1 MKRRSFL
8 QRTGWILAALGVG
21 EAGLVAMGNR
31 YYQVLAQPSPR
42 KLALLVGINQYS
54 GSSLTGCLTDVEL
67 QQELLIHR
75 FGFQPSDILILT
87 DRQATRQNIETAF
100 VEHLSKQAK
109 PGDAVVFHFSGYGS
123 RVERMNEEES
133 LIQNLLV
140 PVDGVANGVLEETL
154 WLLLRSLD
162 TDAVTAVL
170 DTSYTDLGTGLWGNL
185 RVRSHSVREAQSRSG
200 SPPQAPVGQPTAQEL
215 AFQAQLQLNSKLK
228 TAIPGVVLAAAGP
241 NQQAFEE
248 QLNGV
253 GTGLFT
259 YALTQYLWQS
269 TPATTVQVSLCR
281 VAATIEQMV
290 GNKQQPMLVGTTDD
304 LSLKTNPKQT
314 SLTYHIFPNSSEADG
329 VVTAVEEDGKA
340 ALWLAGL
347 PIAIQAS
354 YGVNSLLTLLPL
366 PGSEAVGNQSRQL
379 LIRSREGLKAKAR
392 IFPLLTG
399 QTYQLQPGQLVQ
411 ESIRVLPRNV
421 GLTVAID
428 SSLERIERVDATS
441 AFSSIPNVLSVV
453 TGEQRADCVLSR
465 VQKRGLLTGEKS
477 SSSPIYYSQY
487 GLFLPGFY
495 LSPNT
500 VGADGEAV
508 KTAVQRLAPTLQTLL
523 AVKLLRLS
531 GNEGASRLGV
541 RATLEM
547 VAPTE
552 QVLMQRTTVRASG
565 PDPASDSVSAD
576 LAENAALMT
585 DSGMISLPI
594 GSRIQYR
601 VHNYSDAPVYFILLG
616 TDTSGNAIALLPPH
630 SFANP
635 SGLET
640 NPLQQQAVGIGETIV
655 LPDASSPF
663 KWVLQGPTGLNE
675 VQLILSRSPLIQTL
689 AALEST
695 QHPRGDFQRLGILV
709 SPLEVAR
716 AVLQDLHQ
724 ASVPAAET
732 VAATPD
738 SFALDMNA
746 WATLSFI
753 YQVV

>member
-8 QRTGWILAALGVG
+8 QRAGWVMAALGVG
-21 EAGLVAMGNR
+21 EAGLVMTGNR
-31 YYQVLAQPSPR
+31 YYRVLAQPSPR
-42 KLALLVGINQYS
+42 KLAMLVGINQYS

-75 FGFQPSDILILT
+75 FGFVPSDILVLA
-87 DRQATRQNIETAF
+87 DRQATGQNIETAF
-100 VEHLSKQAK
+100 IEHLSKQAK

-133 LIQNLLV
+133 LIQNPKSKIQNLLV

-185 RVRSHSVREAQSRSG
+185 RSRSQ
-200 SPPQAPVGQPTAQEL
+200 PQQPAGQPSAQEL
-215 AFQAQLQLNSKLK
+215 AFQAQLRLNSKLK

-241 NQQAFEE
+241 DRQAFEE

-259 YALTQYLWQS
+259 FALTQYLWQS

-290 GNKQQPMLVGTTDD
+290 GNKQQPMLVRTTDD
-304 LSLKTNPKQT
+304 LALKTNPKQK
-314 SLTYHIFPNSSEADG
+314 SLTYHLFPNSSEADG

-340 ALWLAGL
+340 AQLWLGGL
-347 PIAIQAS
+347 PIAILAS

-366 PGSEAVGNQSRQL
+366 PGSEAVGNSPRQL

-399 QTYQLQPGQLVQ
+399 ETYQLQAGQLVQ

-441 AFSSIPNVLSVV
+441 AFSSIPNVSLVV
-453 TGEQRADCVLSR
+453 TGEQPADCVLAR
-465 VQKRGLLTGEKS
+465 VQKRGLLTGEK

-500 VGADGEAV
+500 VGAEGEAV
-508 KTAVQRLAPTLQTLL
+508 KTAVQRLVPTLQTLL

-547 VAPTE
+547 VDPTE
-552 QVLMQRTTVRASG
+552 QVLMQRTTVRATG
-565 PDPASDSVSAD
+565 PAPASDSVSAD

-601 VHNYSDAPVYFILLG
+601 VHNYSDVPVYFILLG
-616 TDTSGNAIALLPPH
+616 TDSSGNAIALLPPH

-640 NPLQQQAVGIGETIV
+640 NPLQQQAVGIGETII
-655 LPDASSPF
+655 LPAASSPF
-663 KWVLQGPTGLNE
+663 KWVVQGPTGLNE
-675 VQLILSRSPLIQTL
+675 MQLILSRKPLTQTL

-724 ASVPAAET
+724 ASLPAAET

-738 SFALDMNA
+738 SFAFDMNA

-753 YQVV
+753 YQVA

>member
-1 MKRRSFL
+1 
-8 QRTGWILAALGVG
+8 
-21 EAGLVAMGNR
+21 
-31 YYQVLAQPSPR
+31 
-42 KLALLVGINQYS
+42 
-54 GSSLTGCLTDVEL
+54 
-67 QQELLIHR
+67 
-75 FGFQPSDILILT
+75 
-87 DRQATRQNIETAF
+87 
-100 VEHLSKQAK
+100 
-109 PGDAVVFHFSGYGS
+109 
-123 RVERMNEEES
+123 
-133 LIQNLLV
+133 
-140 PVDGVANGVLEETL
+140 
-154 WLLLRSLD
+154 
-162 TDAVTAVL
+162 
-170 DTSYTDLGTGLWGNL
+170 
-185 RVRSHSVREAQSRSG
+185 
-200 SPPQAPVGQPTAQEL
+200 
-215 AFQAQLQLNSKLK
+215 
-228 TAIPGVVLAAAGP
+228 
-241 NQQAFEE
+241 
-248 QLNGV
+248 
-253 GTGLFT
+253 
-259 YALTQYLWQS
+259 
-269 TPATTVQVSLCR
+269 
-281 VAATIEQMV
+281 
-290 GNKQQPMLVGTTDD
+290 
-304 LSLKTNPKQT
+304 
-314 SLTYHIFPNSSEADG
+314 
-329 VVTAVEEDGKA
+329 
-340 ALWLAGL
+340 
-347 PIAIQAS
+347 
-354 YGVNSLLTLLPL
+354 
-366 PGSEAVGNQSRQL
+366 
-379 LIRSREGLKAKAR
+379 
-392 IFPLLTG
+392 
-399 QTYQLQPGQLVQ
+399 
-411 ESIRVLPRNV
+411 
-421 GLTVAID
+421 
-428 SSLERIERVDATS
+428 
-441 AFSSIPNVLSVV
+441 
-453 TGEQRADCVLSR
+453 
-465 VQKRGLLTGEKS
+465 LTGEKS

-500 VGADGEAV
+500 VGSEGEAV
-508 KTAVQRLAPTLQTLL
+508 KTAVQRLGPTLQTLL

-552 QVLMQRTTVRASG
+552 QVLMQRTTIRASG

-576 LAENAALMT
+576 LAENAARMT

-655 LPDASSPF
+655 LPAASSPF